1 MSKKTYTLLRGGEPI
16 TITKEEEFFT
26 AIIPDRKAAIEL
38 VSHSEV
44 KQMKKVFNNVYK
56 IKTTKGAQSKLMD
69 KIRSNEMTKTIAH
82 HAYSPVGDTTT
93 RYYITDKII
102 INFQKRTSKTRVNAI
117 FEKHGLQFIKEY
129 IGRDLGYLVQVTKS
143 SGMNPVKLTNILIEY
158 PEVTGAEPNLVNRFM
173 NFYTPKDGHFKR
185 QWHLHSKDD
194 IQLVA
199 GASVNATKAWDI
211 TKGNR
216 KVVVA
221 VIDDGFD
228 MEHRDLKGDGKK
240 IVHPRDF
247 KDGDLDPSPTKRHDD
262 YHGTPC
268 AGVAIGEEN
277 DYGIV
282 GVAPNCSFM
291 PIRFDLAADDD
302 LLWEIFNYAGKHADV
317 ISCSWGPVP
326 VYAPLSKLLKDKFTE
341 LTLKGGPRKKGCV
354 ICFAAGN
361 YNAPL
366 YDSNNRDFNWF
377 HPGYNQIFKTPGPI
391 INGNCV
397 HPDVIAVSASTS
409 LGKKAAYSN
418 WGKEISMVAPSN
430 NWHPL
435 DPQKFVPG
443 RGIWTTD
450 NESVGTGFTANN
462 KYTGDF
468 GGTSSATPLLAG
480 IAALVISVDPSLTA
494 KEVRK
499 IMESTTDKIEDKDA
513 DIVLGHKKGTYK
525 NGHSEWFGHGKVNA
539 AKAVAKAK
547 KLKEAKKKKAKE
559 TTTPEPTSPKAIT
572 KGIYILS
579 AMVNPKGRDRGNET
593 VALLNATNEPVN
605 FKKWKLT
612 NGKRKKH
619 ELNFTLKAGEIKT
632 ITLSNKFTLINSGG
646 SILLE
651 NPDEVVVH
659 QVKYTRKDAKKE
671 GWTVKF

>member
-1 MSKKTYTLLRGGEPI
+1 MPKKTYTLLRGGEPI

-56 IKTTKGAQSKLMD
+56 IKTTKGTQSNLME
-69 KIRSNEMTKTIAH
+69 KIRSNEMTNTIAH

-102 INFQKRTSKTRVNAI
+102 INFKKKTSRSKINAI
-117 FEKHGLQFIKEY
+117 FEKHSLQFLKEY
-129 IGRDLGYLVQVTKS
+129 AESQMSYLVQVTKS
-143 SGMNPVKLTNILIEY
+143 SGMNPVKLTNILMKY
-158 PEVTGAEPNLVNRFM
+158 PEVVAAEPNLINRFM
-173 NFYTPKDGHFKR
+173 NFYTPKDGHFKK

-199 GASVNATKAWDI
+199 HASVDATKAWDI
-211 TKGNR
+211 TKGSR

-228 MEHRDLKGDGKK
+228 IEHRDLKADGKK
-240 IVHPRDF
+240 IVYPRDF
-247 KDGDLDPSPTKRHDD
+247 VDGDLDPSPTKAHDD

-282 GVAPNCSFM
+282 GVAPNCAFM

-302 LLWEIFNYAGKHADV
+302 LLWEIFNYTGKHADV

-366 YDSNNRDFNWF
+366 HDSNNRDFRWF

-435 DPQKFVPG
+435 DTQKFVPG

-450 NESVGTGFTANN
+450 NENVGTGFTANN

-499 IMESTTDKIEDKDA
+499 IMESTADKIEDKDA

-525 NGHSEWFGHGKVNA
+525 KGHSEWFGYGKVNA

-547 KLKEAKKKKAKE
+547 ALKEAKEKVE
-559 TTTPEPTSPKAIT
+559 VTSNPESMSPKAT
-572 KGIYILS
+572 TEGIYILS
-579 AMVNPKGRDRGNET
+579 AMVNPKGTEKGNET
-593 VALLNATNEPVN
+593 ITLLNATNQSVN
-605 FKKWKLT
+605 FKNWKLT
-612 NGKRKKH
+612 DGKRKKE
-619 ELNFTLKAGEIKT
+619 ELKFTLKAGAIKT
-632 ITLSNKFTLINSGG
+632 INLSTKFTLANSGG
-646 SILLE
+646 NVLLL
-651 NPDEVVVH
+651 NPEKVIVH
-659 QVKYTRKDAKKE
+659 QVKYTKKDASKE
-671 GWTVKF
+671 GWTIKF

>member
-1 MSKKTYTLLRGGEPI
+1 MPKKTYILHRGGESI
-16 TITKEEEFFT
+16 KISKEEEFFT

-38 VSHSEV
+38 VSHAEV

-56 IKTTKGAQSKLMD
+56 IKTEKGAQADLMD

-82 HAYSPVGDTTT
+82 HAYSPIGDTTT

-102 INFQKRTSKTRVNAI
+102 INFKKRTGKKKINTI
-117 FEKHGLQFIKEY
+117 LEKHGLQFLKEY
-129 IGRDLGYLVQVTKS
+129 PSSEMSYLVQVTKS

-158 PEVTGAEPNLVNRFM
+158 PEVIAAEPNLVNRFM

-194 IQLVA
+194 IQLIA
-199 GASVNATKAWDI
+199 GASVNAPKAWDI
-211 TKGNR
+211 TRGSR

-228 MEHRDLKGDGKK
+228 IEHRDLKGDGKK

-247 KDGDLDPSPTKRHDD
+247 VDDDLDPSPTKARND

-282 GVAPNCSFM
+282 GVAPKCAFL

-302 LLWEIFNYAGKHADV
+302 LLWEIFDYAGKHADV

-326 VYAPLSKLLKDKFTE
+326 VYAPLSKLLKDKFTD

-366 YDSNNRDFNWF
+366 KDSNNRDFRWF
-377 HPGYNQIFKTPGPI
+377 HPGYNRIFKTPGPI

-397 HPDVIAVSASTS
+397 HSDVIAVSASTS

-418 WGKEISMVAPSN
+418 WGKEISMAAPSN

-435 DPQKFVPG
+435 DSQKFVPG

-450 NESVGTGFTANN
+450 NEKVGTGFTANN

-468 GGTSSATPLLAG
+468 GGTSSATPLVAG

-494 KEVRK
+494 REVRG
-499 IMESTTDKIEDKDA
+499 IMESTTDKIEDKDP
-513 DIVLGHKKGTYK
+513 DIVLGNKKGTYQE
-525 NGHSEWFGHGKVNA
+525 GHSEWFGFGKINA

-547 KLKEAKKKKAKE
+547 KLKDAKKKKNNV
-559 TTTPEPTSPKAIT
+559 TSAEDSSST
-572 KGIYILS
+572 KVVTEGIYIIS
-579 AMVNPKGRDRGNET
+579 ALVNPKGKESGNET
-593 VALLNATNEPVN
+593 VILLNSTDQVVN
-605 FKKWKLT
+605 FKNWKLT
-612 NGKRKKH
+612 NGKRKKFI
-619 ELNFTLKAGEIKT
+619 LNFTLKAGEVKKV
-632 ITLSNKFTLINSGG
+632 TLNSKFRLTNSGG
-646 SILLE
+646 KILLV
-651 NPDEVVVH
+651 NSNQVIVD
-659 QVKYTRKDAKKE
+659 QVKYNKKEASKE
-671 GWTVKF
+671 GWSIKF